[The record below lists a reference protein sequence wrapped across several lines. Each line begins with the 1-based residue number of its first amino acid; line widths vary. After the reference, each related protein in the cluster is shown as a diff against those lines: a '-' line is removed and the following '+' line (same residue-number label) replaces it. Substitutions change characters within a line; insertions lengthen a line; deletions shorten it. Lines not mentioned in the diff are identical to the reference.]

1 MSWPKSSFERMK
13 AGKLLHSLCP
23 SEYVRSIYEYDF
35 AAAYERGKRLIL
47 FDIDNTFVPHGA
59 PADARS
65 LKLIESLKQMG
76 FSLCAVSNNREPR
89 VKKFCDAV
97 KVPYIYKAGKPSA
110 SGYRKA
116 AKLAGVPV
124 DRVLFFGDQ
133 IFTDIWGANRA
144 GISSVLVKPVDRR
157 TDEIQIVF
165 KRILEKPLIKAF
177 LKEKKLAGKDY
188 FI

>member
-1 MSWPKSSFERMK
+1 MAKSFKSLLPSAYAPSIYGYDFQK
-13 AGKLLHSLCP
+13 AYDAGKR
-23 SEYVRSIYEYDF
+23 V
-35 AAAYERGKRLIL
+35 IL
-47 FDIDNTFVPHGA
+47 FDIDNTLVPHGA
-59 PADARS
+59 PADERAKEFFAS
-65 LKLIESLKQMG
+65 LKKMG

-116 AKLAGVPV
+116 AKLAGVPA